1 MSKPQHASVERGDS
15 RIEGTLA
22 GGLLHGTARVSVTGA
37 PLAVLGYARGQL
49 FGPATFFYPDGKPSA
64 QLNYIDGQLD
74 GKAVY
79 YAQDG
84 AVQRE
89 AHYER
94 GFLSGE
100 SITYLPNGVVLERA
114 TYRRRELASWSPPF
128 FPHRRPAGP
137 STCPGGKPPGSP
149 DPAPRHS
156 GR

>member
-15 RIEGTLA
+15 RIEGTLVD
-22 GGLLHGTARVSVTGA
+22 GLLHGTARVSVTGA
-37 PLAVLGYARGQL
+37 PLAVL
-49 FGPATFFYPDGKPSA
+49 
-64 QLNYIDGQLD
+64 DGQLD

-100 SITYLPNGVVLERA
+100 SVTYLPNGVVLERA
-114 TYRRRELASWSPPF
+114 TYRRGKLQGVSQRFHPNGQLAEHQSFRE
-128 FPHRRPAGP
+128 
-137 STCPGGKPPGSP
+137 GKPLGSAERYAS
-149 DPAPRHS
+149 D
-156 GR
+156 GRRLGSDGRPEPHWKIWWRSLRGEPSAES